1 MSETSP
7 AILWL
12 LEQAVPF
19 FLVAA
24 RIAGV
29 FMLAPILGAF
39 MIPLRFKALMVTAF
53 TGAVFP
59 ALVGEGLKLD
69 YVPQD
74 VIELIP
80 YLLTEAMIGFV
91 IGATASLPLLVLEMS
106 GAIAGQQM
114 GLGISRVYNPEAD
127 IETDVLG
134 QLLYT
139 MALGAFVAFN
149 GLEILIGTVIDT
161 FQNVPLGAFNSR
173 ALPLELFINTLSSG
187 FELAIRVTTP
197 VSGIILMIVMIMGVI
212 GKTMPQIN
220 IMTVGFTIKILIG
233 LGALM
238 LATSAVTVAT
248 GEHIRESLEDITVWV
263 QSLDESLLRGHAN
276 VNTEEGM

>member
-1 MSETSP
+1 MIESSP

-29 FMLAPILGAF
+29 FMLAPILSAL
-39 MIPLRFKALMVTAF
+39 MIPLRFKALLVTAF
-53 TGAVFP
+53 TCAVFP
-59 ALVGEGLKLD
+59 VIVGGGLTLE
-69 YVPQD
+69 YVPKD
-74 VIELIP
+74 LIDLFP
-80 YLLTEAMIGFV
+80 YLVTEAMIGFV
-91 IGATASLPLLVLEMS
+91 IGAIASLPLLVLEMS

-149 GLEILIGTVIDT
+149 GLEILIGTVVDT
-161 FQNVPLGAFNSR
+161 FEKVPLGVFSSR
-173 ALPLELFINTLSSG
+173 ALPLDLFISTLSGG

-238 LATSAVTVAT
+238 LATSAITVAT
-248 GEHIRESLEDITVWV
+248 GEHIQESLKEITAWV
-263 QSLDESLLRGHAN
+263 QNLDESLLRGYTSDH
-276 VNTEEGM
+276 VEGGM